1 LGWNVSSMTVPR
13 EFIQDCDRLSSVYSE
28 AIALHGRI
36 ALNDLPAWHELTNWA
51 TDALMAGYDCQSL
64 VILAGLTNLD
74 DGAEIRNF
82 WVRACAELELK
93 LPKLPE
99 EAIALYSNQICSQIL
114 TGEISALE
122 GHRVLYK
129 IWLKAH
135 LDSDV
140 WSQKYAIWMYLQDSL
155 ELTETGYEVLLP
167 QLKGLNKQTYDYF
180 VRQEANNFLVN
191 A

>member
-1 LGWNVSSMTVPR
+1 MTVPR
-13 EFIQDCDRLSSVYSE
+13 EFVQNSDKLSSLINE
-28 AIALHGRI
+28 AIALQGRI
-36 ALNDLPAWHELTNWA
+36 ALEDLQTWHELVNWA

-82 WVRACAELELK
+82 WVRACSELGLK

-99 EAIALYSNQICSQIL
+99 EAIALYSRQICTQIL
-114 TGEISALE
+114 TGEISTLE
-122 GHRVLYK
+122 GHRILYK

-135 LDSDV
+135 LNGDV

-155 ELTETGYEVLLP
+155 ELAESGDGVLLP

-180 VRQEANNFLVN
+180 IRQEANNFLVN